1 MKPFFVKYKIHS
13 MLPLKLVQ
21 GSQKVLRPPPPR
33 LQRGVGGGGGLT
45 TSNLAVRVKMKYFF

>member
-21 GSQKVLRPPPPR
+21 GSQNALPPPPPR
-33 LQRGVGGGGGLT
+33 LRRGVGGRGG
-45 TSNLAVRVKMKYFF
+45 